1 LGNILITATWL
12 DAGKMLGWGSNA
24 AVEKRAKLLARM
36 VALIMHG
43 LETKTYEQFIASFS
57 NPGAEPDASERQ
69 RYELH
74 FRMRI
79 APKCGYDGTACYL
92 PSELPWATLRGH
104 GDDFGVFITIFGVGT
119 TVGLHLNS
127 GERAG
132 CDACVIVRS
141 LTTMPGFRS
150 FSALERSL
158 G

>member
-1 LGNILITATWL
+1 
-12 DAGKMLGWGSNA
+12 MLGWGRSV

-43 LETKTYEQFIASFS
+43 LETKTYEQFFASFS
-57 NPGAEPDASERQ
+57 NPGTEPDASERQ

-74 FRMRI
+74 FQMRI
-79 APKCGYDGTACYL
+79 EPKCGYDGTACYL
-92 PSELPWATLRGH
+92 PSEPPWATLKGH
-104 GDDFGVFITIFGVGT
+104 GADFGVFITIFGVGT

-132 CDACVIVRS
+132 RDASAIVRS
-141 LTTMPGFRS
+141 LTAMPGFKS

>member
-1 LGNILITATWL
+1 
-12 DAGKMLGWGSNA
+12 MLGWGGSV

-43 LETKTYEQFIASFS
+43 LETKTYEQFIAGFS

-69 RYELH
+69 CCELH
-74 FRMRI
+74 FQMRI
-79 APKCGYDGTACYL
+79 EPKCGYDGTACYL
-92 PSELPWATLRGH
+92 PTEPSWATLKGH

-119 TVGLHLNS
+119 TVDLHLNS

-132 CDACVIVRS
+132 RDASAIVRR
-141 LTTMPGFRS
+141 LTAMPGFRS
-150 FSALERSL
+150 FSALERSR

>member
-1 LGNILITATWL
+1 
-12 DAGKMLGWGSNA
+12 MLGWGGSV

-43 LETKTYEQFIASFS
+43 LETKTYEQFIAGFS

-69 RYELH
+69 RCELR
-74 FRMRI
+74 FQMRI
-79 APKCGYDGTACYL
+79 EPKCGYDGTACYL
-92 PSELPWATLRGH
+92 PTEPSWATLKGH

-119 TVGLHLNS
+119 TVDLHLNS

-132 CDACVIVRS
+132 RDASAIVRR
-141 LTTMPGFRS
+141 LTAMPGFRS
-150 FSALERSL
+150 FSALERSR

>member
-1 LGNILITATWL
+1 
-12 DAGKMLGWGSNA
+12 MLGWGRSV

-57 NPGAEPDASERQ
+57 NPGTEPDASERL

-74 FRMRI
+74 FQMWI
-79 APKCGYDGTACYL
+79 EPKCGYDGTACYL
-92 PSELPWATLRGH
+92 PSEPPWATLKGH
-104 GDDFGVFITIFGVGT
+104 GADFGVFITIFGVGT

-132 CDACVIVRS
+132 RDASAIARS
-141 LTTMPGFRS
+141 LTAMPGFRG